1 MEEHNLRRP
10 TGLGISLNSFA
21 GGPSASPGHQY
32 RNRDRYRFFQIAIAG
47 TGV

>member
-21 GGPSASPGHQY
+21 GGPSAVLGISIGIV
-32 RNRDRYRFFQIAIAG
+32 IAIG
-47 TGV
+47 FFK